1 MMLPTPRVIAI
12 DNESKHLA
20 GLTEGLNQCGAACLP
35 IHFPDETENIPQCPH
50 IRVIFADLHLTEGPA
65 TDHNKDFSTLGGL
78 IEESIKPS
86 GPYLIVLW
94 TRYPKQ
100 AEHLRTYLNSLKSV
114 TKPFAVQSLNKTKYL
129 DDSTGGVKNPEALAK
144 AIGEMIA
151 GKPQV
156 AALLAWEERISG
168 AAGNTIS
175 SILELAEGKTAGTG
189 QNQEIRRLLAILA
202 VEAVGKEHVEEDRF
216 RAVNDALLPILA
228 DRIASMRSREDDKS
242 LWRDAFDKPSTRQ
255 NLSPDEAAKLNRL
268 LHIALPTADSTG
280 AERGTVIDLP
290 NRFSGNKFKQTF
302 GVAPNEA
309 AQKQFRHLRIDDHDD
324 RPRWVLVQ
332 SQAVC
337 DYAQPKPGPLPF
349 HLGLLMPSSKV
360 GADKPPAA
368 LWTSPCFEFREENS
382 ILHVNARF
390 QMALSP
396 NAKAVR
402 EQPLFR
408 LREQLLSDMIYR
420 IHSYGARPGFI
431 SFRGS
436 QRSNKDPSAHK
447 ASKQQAGGNGS
458 AGPNQ

>member
-12 DNESKHLA
+12 DNESRHLV
-20 GLTEGLNQCGAACLP
+20 GLTKGLNQCGAACLP

-100 AEHLRTYLNSLKSV
+100 AEHLRTYLNSLKGV
-114 TKPFAVQSLNKTKYL
+114 TKPFAVQSLDKTKYL
-129 DDSTGGVKNPEALAK
+129 DDSTGGVKNPEELAK
-144 AIGEMIA
+144 AIGKMIA

-189 QNQEIRRLLAILA
+189 QNQEIRRILAILA

-216 RAVNDALLPILA
+216 RAVNEALLPILA
-228 DRIASMRSREDDKS
+228 DRIAFLRSREDDKS
-242 LWRDAFDKPSTRQ
+242 LWRDAFDDPFTRQ

-280 AERGTVIDLP
+280 AERGAVVRLP
-290 NRFSGNKFKQTF
+290 EEFAGNMFKPTF
-302 GVAPNEA
+302 GLEQVTA
-309 AQKQFRHLRIDDHDD
+309 ATKQFRYKNPQNEQLC
-324 RPRWVLVQ
+324 WVLVQ
-332 SQAVC
+332 SQAAC
-337 DYAQPKPGPLPF
+337 DYVQIRPGPLPF
-349 HLGLLMPSSKV
+349 HLGLLAAESRVAKNKKAP
-360 GADKPPAA
+360 DA
-368 LWTSPCFEFREENS
+368 LWTSPSFKIDENEPWFLCVS
-382 ILHVNARF
+382 ARF
-390 QMALSP
+390 QYPLLAT
-396 NAKAVR
+396 KA
-402 EQPLFR
+402 EQLRPLFR

-431 SFRGS
+431 SFR
-436 QRSNKDPSAHK
+436 
-447 ASKQQAGGNGS
+447 
-458 AGPNQ
+458 